1 VEAGR
6 GETEVVLRVDLDADP
21 ITGSLG
27 SAGGPSR
34 RFSGRIEL
42 VAALQAARAEG
53 TQRPQP
59 APEDGAG

>member
-27 SAGGPSR
+27 SACGPSR
-34 RFSGRIEL
+34 RFSGWIGL
-42 VAALQAARAEG
+42 VAALQAARAG
-53 TQRPQP
+53 GAQRPES